1 MHLKNLL
8 RFKIIL
14 IFFSFPLFV
23 NNLFA
28 SERYTIANSKAL
40 KFTYFV
46 SGVPLYGEFHVDRSY
61 FTIDLTE
68 EQQSKFYIKVD
79 IRKSTAGFPLAT
91 TPC

>member
-8 RFKIIL
+8 RLGIIL
-14 IFFSFPLFV
+14 ISFAFPLFV

-46 SGVPLYGEFHVDRSY
+46 SGVALYGEFHVDTSY
-61 FTIDLTE
+61 FTIDFT
-68 EQQSKFYIKVD
+68 
-79 IRKSTAGFPLAT
+79 
-91 TPC
+91 

>member
-8 RFKIIL
+8 RLKIIL

-40 KFTYFV
+40 KLV
-46 SGVPLYGEFHVDRSY
+46 INLMDEFIMRSDVNKNKIY
-61 FTIDLTE
+61 DHL
-68 EQQSKFYIKVD
+68 
-79 IRKSTAGFPLAT
+79 
-91 TPC
+91 